1 MKKKQTKKL
10 SLNKKAIVFL
20 TEVSSKGIVRG
31 GETATFL
38 CTSTDPN
45 ICTKSVNITCNTTP
59 RTTTIG
65 G

>member
-31 GETATFL
+31 GDSVTLF

-45 ICTKSVNITCNTTP
+45 ICTRTVHITCNTGP
-59 RTTTIG
+59 KPTTICG
-65 G
+65 